1 MIVYIQMEDYILY
14 QSNKRKEINVM
25 DFSAILDTVMN
36 KLVDYIVQIDFA
48 EVLDKIAGF
57 VIGLIK

>member
-1 MIVYIQMEDYILY
+1 MIIYVQMEDYILY

>member
-1 MIVYIQMEDYILY
+1 
-14 QSNKRKEINVM
+14 M

>member
-1 MIVYIQMEDYILY
+1 MIIYMQMEDYILY

>member
-1 MIVYIQMEDYILY
+1 
-14 QSNKRKEINVM
+14 M

-36 KLVDYIVQIDFA
+36 KITDLIVQIDFA
-48 EVLDKIAGF
+48 AILDKIVGF

>member
-1 MIVYIQMEDYILY
+1 
-14 QSNKRKEINVM
+14 M
-25 DFSAILDTVMN
+25 DWAALLDTIMN
-36 KLVDYIVQIDFA
+36 KLTDLIVQIDFA

>member
-1 MIVYIQMEDYILY
+1 MIVYIQMEDHILY